1 MKPRLVIGLVVL
13 LSGLYFGS
21 VSAALAQE
29 SFYKGKSI
37 RLIVG
42 STPGGFYD
50 RWARFFARYMPKY
63 IPAILRLPC
72 RTCRRPDL

>member
-1 MKPRLVIGLVVL
+1 MKQRMIMGLFVL

-21 VSAALAQE
+21 ASPVSAQE

-42 STPGGFYD
+42 STPRG
-50 RWARFFARYMPKY
+50 
-63 IPAILRLPC
+63 IL
-72 RTCRRPDL
+72 